1 MSTSKPNLNGLAP
14 RRVRGRPFE
23 KGNGGRRPG
32 SKNRTTQVA
41 TALLDGEGLE
51 LVRTAVELA
60 KAGDRQMLT
69 FLLGRILPR
78 ERSVRFELPAVKRA
92 DDAVVALGLI
102 ADAVGTG
109 EIVPKEGEAL
119 ASIVKGCVEAINVQ
133 EHELRLEKIENELRI
148 LKNGN
153 GS

>member
-1 MSTSKPNLNGLAP
+1 MSTSKPNLNGLEP
-14 RRVRGRPFE
+14 RQVRGRPFE

-41 TALLDGEGLE
+41 AALLNGEGLE
-51 LVRTAVELA
+51 LVRKAVELA

-92 DDAVVALGLI
+92 DDAVIALSLI

-109 EIVPKEGEAL
+109 EIVPKEAEAL
-119 ASIVKGCVEAINVQ
+119 ASIVKGCVEAINIQ
-133 EHELRLEKIENELRI
+133 DHELRLERIESELRI
-148 LKNGN
+148 LKNGH